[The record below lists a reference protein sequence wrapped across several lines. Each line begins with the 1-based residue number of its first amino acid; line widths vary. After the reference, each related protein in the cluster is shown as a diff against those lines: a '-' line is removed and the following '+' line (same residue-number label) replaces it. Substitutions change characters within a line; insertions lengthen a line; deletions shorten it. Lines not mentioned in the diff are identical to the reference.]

1 MNDPLES
8 DNAQTITE
16 HLTELRVRLIAI
28 AYILLGGFGASYGFS
43 EYIFKFLR
51 APILPY
57 LPEGDRG
64 LHFTSV
70 IEKFMAHVK
79 VSFLAGVILTCPL
92 WLWQVWKFIAPGLYR
107 QEKKLAAGFIGS
119 GIFLF
124 VAGAGFAYYIIMPFA
139 FDFLLNFGGTTDK
152 PIITITE
159 YLDFIFKFFLA
170 FGVAFEMPV
179 ILTFLGLMGV
189 IDAGFLAKNRRYA
202 IVIMAVV
209 AAVVTPPDALSMISL
224 LVPLVVL
231 YELSVILV
239 RVIGRRS
246 PGRY

>member
-1 MNDPLES
+1 MSDPLES

-16 HLTELRVRLIAI
+16 HLTDLRVRLIAI
-28 AYILLGGFGASYGFS
+28 AYILLGGFAASYGFS

-92 WLWQVWKFIAPGLYR
+92 WLWQIWKFIAPGLYR
-107 QEKKLAAGFIGS
+107 QEKKMAAGFIGS

-124 VAGAGFAYYIIMPFA
+124 ISGAAFAYYIIMPFA

-152 PIITITE
+152 PMITITE

-170 FGVAFEMPV
+170 FGIAFEMPV

-189 IDAGFLAKNRRYA
+189 IDSQFLAKNRRYA

-224 LVPLVVL
+224 LIPLVFL

-239 RVIGRRS
+239 KVIGRRS